1 MQKDE
6 GIKSIYTI
14 DKYSPMLYKYDIE
27 SVERRTKK
35 DRDMEIR
42 RRAGQ
47 YPGLNRDRF
56 ETVGHISATV
66 LHPGGLILGFL
77 D

>member
-6 GIKSIYTI
+6 KIKSIYTI

-27 SVERRTKK
+27 SVERRTMR
-35 DRDMEIR
+35 DRDMER
-42 RRAGQ
+42 RSRAGQ
-47 YPGLNRDRF
+47 YQGLNRDPV
-56 ETVGHISATV
+56 ETVGHISATL